1 MSNKENSGNE
11 AETVIAA
18 SVRVEGDFASQGN
31 VLIEGTVEGSLRTER
46 NLRVGE
52 RANISADVFA
62 ANASVAG
69 EITGNITVSER
80 LELEPTARIHGDI
93 RTKSLVVANGA
104 MVEGRISMEQKA
116 EGGAADRGKAK
127 ASVRETAGIRTEGSE
142 KAGVTEE
149 ETSRER
155 VTAAFGR

>member
-1 MSNKENSGNE
+1 MFQKSNPMSNREISGND

-18 SVRVEGDFASQGN
+18 SVRVEGDFVSQGN

-69 EITGNITVSER
+69 EVNGNLTVTER
-80 LELEPTARIHGDI
+80 LELEPTARVHGDI

-104 MVEGRISMEQKA
+104 MIDGRISMGQK
-116 EGGAADRGKAK
+116 ETV
-127 ASVRETAGIRTEGSE
+127 SVRGEEAGEVAAGSE
-142 KAGVTEE
+142 TEE
-149 ETSRER
+149 P
-155 VTAAFGR
+155 AAGSLFGR